1 MLKQSWTRLRLRR
14 SLITMTTTTANNS
27 HTVTPLG
34 DDVTRFDFVVVG
46 AGTAGSVL
54 AARLT
59 EQPDVRVLLLEAGP
73 ADGPERMSVPG
84 AWPTLIGSEVD
95 WRYTTV
101 PQPGLGGAAIPYPRG
116 RVLGGSS
123 AINAMF
129 HQRGH
134 RSAIDSWAA
143 EGATGWSYDDLL
155 PYFRRSERTHGLDPR
170 YRGVDGPMRPER
182 VAPDIPAARA
192 ALRAMEGLGYPVS
205 ADLNGAE
212 AEGAAWNEVT
222 ITEGVRQSAADA
234 YLRPVLDRQNV
245 TVVTGAL
252 VHRLLITRGRCTGV
266 EYSHGGILQRAQA
279 HAEVVLCAGAIGSP
293 QLLMLSG
300 IGPADGL
307 RTHDL
312 TRRVDLPGVGANLS
326 DHPLGFVVY
335 AAPGPLPGT
344 GSGTADV
351 VAALRTD
358 PALMAPNLHIIFAG
372 IPLAPP
378 SMRGQSGFTI
388 GFGLLA
394 PRSRG
399 AVTLA
404 SADLGT
410 SPRIDPGLLSDYRD
424 VADMFAGLRLA
435 RAVGTSPALAPWRT
449 HEVFPGA
456 AVQTGDQ
463 LQRSGSVG
471 TYFHPVGTC
480 KLGTGPDA
488 VVDLQLR
495 VHGVEGLR
503 VVDASVMPS
512 LPAANTNATVLAI
525 AERAAAIITG
535 HDRVTDEASAV
546 YTPVL

>member
-1 MLKQSWTRLRLRR
+1 MLNRSWTYCHSSH
-14 SLITMTTTTANNS
+14 SLV
-27 HTVTPLG
+27 TVTITTLHNRNTVNSDG
-34 DDVTRFDFVVVG
+34 DDVAGFDFVVVG

-73 ADGPERMSVPG
+73 ADGPDRMSVPG

-101 PQPGLGGAAIPYPRG
+101 PQHGLGGAEIPYPRG

-134 RSAIDSWAA
+134 RSAVDAWAA
-143 EGATGWSYDDLL
+143 AGATGWGYDDLL
-155 PYFRRSERTHGLDPR
+155 PFFRRSERTRGLDPR

-182 VAPDIPAARA
+182 VAPHIPAARA
-192 ALRAMEGLGYPVS
+192 ALMALQGLGYPVS
-205 ADLNGAE
+205 ADLNGAQ

-222 ITEGVRQSAADA
+222 IADGARQSAADA
-234 YLRPVLDRQNV
+234 YLRPVLDRRNL

-252 VHRLLITRGRCTGV
+252 VQRLVITRGRCTGV
-266 EYSHGGILQRAQA
+266 EYMHGGTVQRAEA

-300 IGPADGL
+300 IGPADEL
-307 RTHDL
+307 RAHDL
-312 TRRVDLPGVGANLS
+312 HPIVDLAGVGANLA
-326 DHPLGFVVY
+326 DHPLGLVVY

-344 GSGTADV
+344 ASGTADV
-351 VAALRTD
+351 VAAVRTD
-358 PALMAPNLHIIFAG
+358 PALLEPNLHIFFG
-372 IPLAPP
+372 GLPLAPP
-378 SMRGQSGFTI
+378 SMLGQSGFTI
-388 GFGLLA
+388 GFALLA

-399 AVTLA
+399 TVTLA
-404 SADLGT
+404 SADPGAA
-410 SPRIDPGLLSDYRD
+410 PRIDPGLLSDDRD
-424 VADMFAGLRLA
+424 VADMLAGLRLA
-435 RAVGTSPALAPWRT
+435 RRVGSSPALAPWRT
-449 HEVFPGA
+449 QEVFPGA
-456 AVQTGDQ
+456 AVETGDQ
-463 LQRSGSVG
+463 LRRSGSVG

-480 KLGTGPDA
+480 RLGTGPDA
-488 VVDLQLR
+488 VVDLRLR
-495 VHGVEGLR
+495 VHGVDGLR
-503 VVDASVMPS
+503 VADASVMPS

-535 HDRVTDEASAV
+535 HDRAPDQASAV
-546 YTPVL
+546 HTPVP

>member
-1 MLKQSWTRLRLRR
+1 
-14 SLITMTTTTANNS
+14 MTTTTHHKSDTVNPNS
-27 HTVTPLG
+27 S
-34 DDVTRFDFVVVG
+34 DVARFDFVIVG

-73 ADGPERMSVPG
+73 ADGPERMSIPG

-95 WRYTTV
+95 WRYATV
-101 PQPGLGGAAIPYPRG
+101 PQPGLGGAVVPYPRG

-129 HQRGH
+129 HLRGH
-134 RSAIDSWAA
+134 RSAIDAWATA
-143 EGATGWSYDDLL
+143 GATGWGYDDLL

-192 ALRAMEGLGYPVS
+192 ALRALHELGYPVS
-205 ADLNGAE
+205 RDLNGPD
-212 AEGAAWNEVT
+212 AEGVAWNEVT
-222 ITEGVRQSAADA
+222 IAHGVRQSAAAA
-234 YLRPVLDRQNV
+234 YVRPVLDRRNL
-245 TVVTGAL
+245 TVVTDAL
-252 VHRLLITRGRCTGV
+252 VHGVVIRRGRCIGV
-266 EYSHGGILQRAQA
+266 EYAHSGIVQRAEA
-279 HAEVVLCAGAIGSP
+279 DAEVVLCAGAIGSP

-300 IGPADGL
+300 IGPADAL
-307 RTHDL
+307 RRHALDPL
-312 TRRVDLPGVGANLS
+312 VDLPGVGANLS
-326 DHPLGFVVY
+326 DHPLGFAVY

-344 GSGTADV
+344 ASGTADV
-351 VAALRTD
+351 VAAVRTD
-358 PALMAPNLHIIFAG
+358 SALMAPNVHIIFAG

-378 SMRGQSGFTI
+378 SMLGHSGFTI
-388 GFGLLA
+388 GFALLA
-394 PRSRG
+394 PHSRG

-404 SADLGT
+404 SADPGT
-410 SPRIDPGLLSDYRD
+410 APLIDPGLLSDYRD
-424 VADMFAGLRLA
+424 VDDMLAGLRVA

-456 AVQTGDQ
+456 AVETGDQ
-463 LQRSGSVG
+463 LRRSGSVG

-495 VHGVEGLR
+495 VHGVDGLR

-535 HDRVTDEASAV
+535 HDGVTDQASAAYSQV
-546 YTPVL
+546 R

>member
-1 MLKQSWTRLRLRR
+1 MS
-14 SLITMTTTTANNS
+14 TTTANNS
-27 HTVTPLG
+27 HTVTPSG
-34 DDVTRFDFVVVG
+34 DDGTRFDFVIVG

-54 AARLT
+54 AARLA

-73 ADGPERMSVPG
+73 ADGPARMSVPG

-95 WRYTTV
+95 WGYTTV
-101 PQPGLGGAAIPYPRG
+101 PQPGLGGAEVPYPRG
-116 RVLGGSS
+116 RVFGGSS

-143 EGATGWSYDDLL
+143 AGATGWSYDDLL
-155 PYFRRSERTHGLDPR
+155 PYFRRSERTRGLDPR
-170 YRGVDGPMRPER
+170 FRGVDGPMRPQR
-182 VAPDIPAARA
+182 VAPQVPAARA
-192 ALRAMEGLGYPVS
+192 ALSALEALGFPVS

-222 ITEGVRQSAADA
+222 IADGARQSAADA
-234 YLRPVLDRQNV
+234 YLRPVLNRRNL

-252 VHRLLITRGRCTGV
+252 VHRLMIKRGRCTGV
-266 EYSHGGILQRAQA
+266 EYTHGGIVQRAEA
-279 HAEVVLCAGAIGSP
+279 HGEVVVCAGAIGSP

-300 IGPADGL
+300 IGPAEGL
-307 RTHDL
+307 RTHGL
-312 TRRVDLPGVGANLS
+312 KNLVDLPGVGANLA
-326 DHPLGFVVY
+326 DHPLGLVVY
-335 AAPGPLPGT
+335 ASPGPLPGT
-344 GSGTADV
+344 ASGTADV
-351 VAALRTD
+351 VAAVRTD
-358 PALMAPNLHIIFAG
+358 PALMAPNLHIFFGG

-378 SMRGQSGFTI
+378 SMLGHSGFTI
-388 GFGLLA
+388 GFALLA

-399 AVTLA
+399 TVTLA
-404 SADLGT
+404 SADPGT
-410 SPRIDPGLLSDYRD
+410 APQIDPGLLSDYRD
-424 VADMFAGLRLA
+424 VEDMLAGLLLA

-449 HEVFPGA
+449 QEVFPGA

-463 LQRSGSVG
+463 LQRAGNIG

-480 KLGTGPDA
+480 RLGTGPDA

-495 VHGVEGLR
+495 VHGVDGLR

-535 HDRVTDEASAV
+535 HEHVPDQATAL
-546 YTPVL
+546 YTPVP